1 MLENFRREP
10 IRSRAYLDGSKDQT
24 CVFAIPGVCVVGPT
38 VACHLHDE
46 TFGMANKADDTS
58 TGDGCMA
65 CHDAMDGRSMVLTR
79 EDWLFYAFRAL
90 QRTIR
95 RRIEQQ
101 ILRLKLDAPAKPK
114 APKPKP
120 DRAPSRPI
128 QSRGFDTSVSRPIP
142 QPVDPWGKSRKAK
155 AKIGATP

>member
-1 MLENFRREP
+1 MTQRREP

-24 CVFAIPGVCVVGPT
+24 CVFAIPGVCVGGPT

-46 TFGMANKADDTS
+46 TFGMAKKADDTS

-65 CHDAMDGRSMVLTR
+65 CHDAMDGRSMVLSER
-79 EDWLFYAFRAL
+79 DWLFYALRAM

-101 ILRLKLDAPAKPK
+101 ILRLKLDAPTKPK
-114 APKPKP
+114 TAKPKP
-120 DRAPSRPI
+120 DNAPSRPI
-128 QSRGFDTSVSRPIP
+128 QSRGFDTSIKRPIP
-142 QPVDPWGKSRKAK
+142 KRENAWGKSIRKTEN
-155 AKIGATP
+155 IS